1 MGEPRHLHRHRVFQC
16 NQDANYLQKSCKH
29 AILDE
34 EVAAT
39 VPLWSLLPRRFI
51 IAPGEGVWRGSMQT
65 YFRQRIEVLT
75 ARLDNLRSSLE
86 RARQSV
92 TRLENESVP
101 AGATALA
108 RAAQLS
114 AARAMAATLAD
125 RERHLLI
132 AIQSLQ
138 AELADQQ
145 LTEHE

>member
-1 MGEPRHLHRHRVFQC
+1 
-16 NQDANYLQKSCKH
+16 
-29 AILDE
+29 
-34 EVAAT
+34 
-39 VPLWSLLPRRFI
+39 
-51 IAPGEGVWRGSMQT
+51 MQT

-75 ARLDNLRSSLE
+75 ARLDGLRSSLE